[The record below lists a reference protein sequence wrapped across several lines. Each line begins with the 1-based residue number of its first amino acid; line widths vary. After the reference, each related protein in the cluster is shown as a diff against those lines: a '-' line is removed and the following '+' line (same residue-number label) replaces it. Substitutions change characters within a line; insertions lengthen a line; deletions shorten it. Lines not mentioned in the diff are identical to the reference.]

1 MNDKGMPYLSINGE
15 RLISSIREMGAAG
28 FDPKTGGR
36 TRLALT
42 DADKKGRDLL
52 CRWMRE
58 EGLEVKIDP
67 IGNIFGVRDGADPSE
82 LPVMIGSHIDTV
94 RDAGMFDGVYG
105 VLGGL
110 EVIRTLNDNKVR
122 TRIPLALAAFTN
134 EEGARFQPDMM
145 GSLYYTGTV
154 SLEELMSAKDDDGLT
169 VGEELERIGYKG
181 NETVRAGRYVELHI
195 EQGPRL
201 YAAGLPIG
209 VVEGI
214 QGLAWWSGEYCG
226 ESNHAGSTPMYMRK
240 DALLAAAEL
249 ATEAEKLALRIGNGS
264 VATMGRIS
272 PKPDIINIVPGKC
285 SFTIDFRQFERG
297 LFEEGKREVEKLIA
311 ACAEKRGLKCN
322 FRKAAEAPPVVFDS
336 DMVGL
341 VERTAA
347 KVGLRSGR
355 MVSGASHDA
364 QFLSPFC
371 PTVMIFVPSKGGRSH
386 CPEEWTEAKDLENG
400 CNVLLHSVLE
410 LV

>member
-1 MNDKGMPYLSINGE
+1 MNDKIRPHLRINGE
-15 RLISSIREMGAAG
+15 RLISSIREMGSVG
-28 FDPKTGGR
+28 FDHESGGR

-42 DADKKGRDLL
+42 DEDKAGRDLL
-52 CRWMRE
+52 CRWMRD
-58 EGLEVKIDP
+58 EGLEVKIDE
-67 IGNIFGVRDGADPSE
+67 IGNIFGIREGSDPSE
-82 LPVMIGSHIDTV
+82 LPVMMGSHIDTV

-110 EVIRTLNDNKVR
+110 EVIRTLNENEVSAKR
-122 TRIPLALAAFTN
+122 PLVVAAFTN

-145 GSLYYTGTV
+145 GSLYYTRKVELGELVSSRDDSGVTV
-154 SLEELMSAKDDDGLT
+154 AEELD
-169 VGEELERIGYKG
+169 RIGYRG
-181 NETVRAGRYVELHI
+181 TNSTPVGCYLELHV

-201 YAAGLPIG
+201 HAEGVSIG
-209 VVEGI
+209 IVEGI
-214 QGLAWWSGEYCG
+214 QGLAWWTGEYCG
-226 ESNHAGSTPMYMRK
+226 ESNHAGSTPMDMRK
-240 DALLAAAEL
+240 DALLGVAEL

-264 VATMGRIS
+264 VATMGKIS
-272 PKPDIINIVPGKC
+272 PKPDIINIVPGKG
-285 SFTIDFRQFERG
+285 SFTLDFRQFERG

-311 ACAEKRGLKCN
+311 ACAEKRGLKYN
-322 FRKAAEAPPVVFDS
+322 FRKAAEAPPVVFDCE
-336 DMVGL
+336 MIRL
-341 VERTAA
+341 AERTAA
-347 KVGLRSGR
+347 KLGLVSKR